1 MFKKIALVIAAL
13 AVSAPAFADRG
24 HRDHRGHGYGHGHV
38 RHVVVHKPHYVVHR
52 AGRSCIARIYIAL
65 RRARSCSTSTHRPA
79 PRPVYVVEQHNHVN
93 PVAVLAGA
101 VIGAAI
107 VHHAVTGYWALF
119 AVIRLNSALK
129 PGGGE

>member
-1 MFKKIALVIAAL
+1 MFKKIAIVIAAL

-38 RHVVVHKPHYVVHR
+38 RHVVVHKPHYVVHHR
-52 AGRSCIARIYIAL
+52 PVVVHRPVVHHVY
-65 RRARSCSTSTHRPA
+65 HRPA
-79 PRPVYVVEQHNHVN
+79 PRPVYVVERHNHVN

-107 VHHAVTGYWALF
+107 VHHVVTGY
-119 AVIRLNSALK
+119 
-129 PGGGE
+129 

>member
-13 AVSAPAFADRG
+13 AVSAPAFADGG
-24 HRDHRGHGYGHGHV
+24 HRGYGHGNV

-52 AGRSCIARIYIAL
+52 PAVVYHYYRPAPRPVVHHVY
-65 RRARSCSTSTHRPA
+65 HRPA
-79 PRPVYVVEQHNHVN
+79 PRPVYVVERHNHVN

-107 VHHAVTGYWALF
+107 VHHVTMGY
-119 AVIRLNSALK
+119 
-129 PGGGE
+129 